1 MPKITESM
9 NTFNIKGPL
18 LEREP
23 MWSHTS
29 FSVGGNSD
37 FFAVPADLEDLRNLL
52 ADARHADLEKFILG
66 GGSNLLV
73 ADSGIR
79 GLVIDMKNFDSFES
93 QGKTLVLG
101 SGLSVSD
108 AAWRAGSIG
117 MAGLDFLF
125 GMPGTVGGALWMNA
139 RCYGAQVSDFVAW
152 VEVMDWEGRV
162 ERMVVPEDEWGYKKS
177 LFQRGEFIII
187 RAGFD
192 IVQSNSEALQRAMLG
207 RRENRLSKG
216 HYKFPCAGS
225 AFKNNRKFGVPSG
238 VLIER
243 CGMKGYRVGGAAVST
258 WHGNIVINDRAAI
271 ATDIEMILLAVA
283 KRVEVEMGIRL
294 EREILLVGDWKNG

>member
-1 MPKITESM
+1 MPKITESV
-9 NTFNIKGPL
+9 NVFNCRGPI
-18 LEREP
+18 LEQEP
-23 MWSHTS
+23 MWNHTS
-29 FSVGGNSD
+29 FSIGGYSD
-37 FFAVPADLEDLRNLL
+37 FFAVPADLEDLRSLL
-52 ADARHADLEKFILG
+52 VDARHANLETFILG

-79 GLVIDMKNFDSFES
+79 GLVVDMRSFDSFET

-108 AAWRAGSIG
+108 AAWRAGSAE

-139 RCYGAQVSDFVAW
+139 RCYGAQISDFVLW

-162 ERMVVPEDEWGYKKS
+162 EKMLVPEDEWGYKES
-177 LFQRGEFIII
+177 PFQRGELIIV

-192 IVQSNSEALQRAMLG
+192 VAQGNSETLKRAMLG
-207 RRENRLSKG
+207 KRENRLSKG
-216 HYKFPCAGS
+216 HYRFPCAGS
-225 AFKNNRKFGVPSG
+225 AFKNNREFGAPSG
-238 VLIER
+238 ILIDR

-258 WHGNIVINDRAAI
+258 WHGNIVINDRGAA
-271 ATDIEMILLAVA
+271 ATDIETILLAVA
-283 KRVEVEMGIRL
+283 KRVEAEMGIRL
-294 EREILLVGDWKNG
+294 EREILLVGEWKNG